1 MKCRSR
7 GKSFASMAGREAQS
21 ERQAEMMD
29 INKVL
34 CDHLDYTAAIESAWR
49 WFRRNKDPIITL
61 SAVVERIQAKYPNVD
76 RMEIQREF
84 EMRMSRTRAR
94 TDAPRT

>member
-1 MKCRSR
+1 
-7 GKSFASMAGREAQS
+7 
-21 ERQAEMMD
+21 
-29 INKVL
+29 
-34 CDHLDYTAAIESAWR
+34 
-49 WFRRNKDPIITL
+49 L

-94 TDAPRT
+94 IDAPRT